1 MAVDVALL
9 VLAIPL
15 LVYRVLQSRRTE
27 PLPRRGTELQRT
39 RTVYLVGAGAAC
51 LMIAGAVTNL
61 ISG

>member
-15 LVYRVLQSRRTE
+15 LAYCLLQSRRTE
-27 PLPRRGTELQRT
+27 APTRRGTELRRT
-39 RTVYLVGAGAAC
+39 RTIYLVGAGAAC

-61 ISG
+61 VAG